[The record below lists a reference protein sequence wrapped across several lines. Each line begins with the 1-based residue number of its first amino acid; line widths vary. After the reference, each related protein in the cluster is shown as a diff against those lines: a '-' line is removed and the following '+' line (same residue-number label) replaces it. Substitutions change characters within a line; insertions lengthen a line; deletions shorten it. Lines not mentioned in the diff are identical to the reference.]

1 MSRGKTGLVVL
12 TLFAVM
18 FFLFIAIL
26 FGSSTK
32 RQGNIERKANI
43 EAKLDIIA
51 QTDLTIYWIG
61 EVPAEL
67 EHLMPVINVI
77 PPETASEE
85 NLPAVS
91 DKIPFQEYD
100 SNGNLVDEVV
110 PRDYSEHMLI
120 VLYGDYVLS
129 DSGREALLDSI
140 SQNGVP
146 VIAIGDEAAAYLGK
160 LLNRVRYHEG
170 PGSSLY
176 YCLGKGYKENLIPVE
191 KVSAGGIDLAEGIPD
206 IIEISKADYVPQ

>member
-1 MSRGKTGLVVL
+1 MSRGKTGLVVF
-12 TLFAVM
+12 TLLAVM

-32 RQGNIERKANI
+32 RQKNIDKKTAAESQ
-43 EAKLDIIA
+43 LDVIA
-51 QTDLTIYWIG
+51 QMDLTIYWIG
-61 EVPAEL
+61 EVPKEL

-85 NLPAVS
+85 TLPIKV
-91 DKIPFQEYD
+91 FQYHVTEYD
-100 SNGNLVDEVV
+100 PYGNFVSESH
-110 PRDYSEHMLI
+110 PREYSEHMLI
-120 VLYGDYVLS
+120 VLYGDFVLS

-140 SQNGVP
+140 SKNGVP
-146 VIAIGDEAAAYLGK
+146 VIAIGNEAATYLAK

-176 YCLGKGYKENLIPVE
+176 YCLGKGYKENLIPEE
-191 KVSAGGIDLAEGIPD
+191 KVVAGGFDLAEGIPV
-206 IIEISKADYVPQ
+206 IIEISNADYVPQ

>member
-32 RQGNIERKANI
+32 RQENIERKANI

-206 IIEISKADYVPQ
+206 IIEISKADYLPQ

>member
-32 RQGNIERKANI
+32 RQENIDRKADI

-160 LLNRVRYHEG
+160 ILNRVRYHEG